1 MRETAS
7 LFREEFMGLDI
18 VELVIRIEETFSIQI
33 PDRVA
38 SELTTP
44 RKVTDFILTQVD
56 ESHAPLTCLS
66 QKAFYM
72 LRRGFI
78 HHLSLPRRQ
87 FRVDAT
93 LREIVPEES
102 RDGVWKEIGSALGAK
117 KWPAMS
123 RPKWLS
129 LVSRDVR
136 SVRELA
142 EYLVANEPLLVK
154 GAEAAWSRAQV
165 WEVLRRVIEDETSVT
180 NFSEDSRFVEDMH
193 LD

>member
-1 MRETAS
+1 
-7 LFREEFMGLDI
+7 MGLDL

-56 ESHAPLTCLS
+56 ESQAPLSCLS

-78 HHLSLPRRQ
+78 HHLSLPRQQ
-87 FRVDAT
+87 FRVDTT
-93 LREIVPEES
+93 LRGIVPEES
-102 RDGVWKEIGSALGAK
+102 RDDTWKEIGSALGAK

-123 RPKWLS
+123 RPKWLRFMS
-129 LVSRDVR
+129 PEVQ

-154 GAEAAWSRAQV
+154 GAEAAWSRGQV
-165 WEVLRRVIEDETSVT
+165 WEVLRRVIEDETAVT
-180 NFSEDSRFVEDMH
+180 NFFEDSRFVEDMH

>member
-1 MRETAS
+1 
-7 LFREEFMGLDI
+7 MGLDI

-44 RKVTDFILTQVD
+44 GKVTDFILTKVD
-56 ESHAPLTCLS
+56 ESPAPLPCLS

-78 HHLSLPRRQ
+78 HHLSLPRQQ
-87 FRVDAT
+87 FRVNTT
-93 LREIVPEES
+93 LREIVLEES
-102 RDGVWKEIGSALGAK
+102 RDDVWKEIGSALGTK
-117 KWPAMS
+117 KWPVMS

-129 LVSRDVR
+129 FISPEVQ
-136 SVRELA
+136 SVKELA
-142 EYLVANEPLLVK
+142 DYLVANEPFLIK
-154 GAEAAWSRAQV
+154 GAESVWSRAQV
-165 WEVLRRVIEDETSVT
+165 CQVLRLVIQDETGVM

>member
-1 MRETAS
+1 
-7 LFREEFMGLDI
+7 MGLDL
-18 VELVIRIEETFSIQI
+18 VELVIRIEEAFSIQI

-44 RKVTDFILTQVD
+44 RKVTDFILTQID
-56 ESHAPLTCLS
+56 ESQVPLPCLS

-78 HHLSLPRRQ
+78 HRLSLPRQQ
-87 FRVDAT
+87 FRIDTT
-93 LREIVPEES
+93 LREIIPEES
-102 RDGVWKEIGSALGAK
+102 RDSVWKEIGSALRAQ
-117 KWPAMS
+117 KWPTLS
-123 RPKWLS
+123 RPKWLGFMS
-129 LVSRDVR
+129 LEVQ

-142 EYLVANEPLLVK
+142 KYLVANEPLLVK
-154 GAEAAWSRAQV
+154 GAESAWSRTQV
-165 WEVLRRVIEDETSVT
+165 WEVLRRVIEDETAVT

>member
-1 MRETAS
+1 
-7 LFREEFMGLDI
+7 MGLDL

-44 RKVTDFILTQVD
+44 KKVTDFILTQVE
-56 ESHAPLTCLS
+56 ESQAPLPCLS
-66 QKAFYM
+66 QKAFHL
-72 LRRGFI
+72 LRRGFTER
-78 HHLSLPRRQ
+78 LAFPRQQ
-87 FRVDAT
+87 FHIDTA
-93 LREIVPEES
+93 LKEIVPEER
-102 RDGVWKEIGSALGAK
+102 RDVVWEVIGLAVGAK
-117 KWPAMS
+117 KWPAMT

-129 LVSRDVR
+129 FMSPEVQ

-154 GAEAAWSRAQV
+154 GAESAWSRAQV
-165 WEVLRRVIEDETSVT
+165 WDVLRRVIEDETAARD
-180 NFSEDSRFVEDMH
+180 FSEDSRFVEDMH